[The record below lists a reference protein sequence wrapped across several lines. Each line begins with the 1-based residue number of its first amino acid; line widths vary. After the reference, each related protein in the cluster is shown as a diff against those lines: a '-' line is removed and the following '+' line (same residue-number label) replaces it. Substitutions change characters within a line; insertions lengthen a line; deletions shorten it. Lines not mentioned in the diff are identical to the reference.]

1 MGGKWVKNGQK
12 MVQKCFKIPYFTFS
26 EPKRNRFFPLFFDV
40 LDRFLGRPRPKMA
53 RNRPSSGLRGALG
66 RPGFGENFQKVVGMT
81 PKTPKSVYKSVPDL
95 PGASRGHG
103 KAKPSKTP
111 KIALF
116 RPFSDPVRTRS
127 GPQHFLSPGRAGP
140 KNRPRIIFI

>member
-1 MGGKWVKNGQK
+1 MGGKGVKNGQK
-12 MVQKCFKIPYFTFS
+12 MVQKCPKIPYFTFPS
-26 EPKRNRFFPLFFDV
+26 QQKIKFLSIFCVF
-40 LDRFLGRPRPKMA
+40 DRFLGRSRPKMA

-103 KAKPSKTP
+103 KAKPSNTP